1 MGKSKHKFGD
11 YENEETESWRNYR
24 KDKQTKRQQN
34 KDDSTFLLNQAD
46 VSYTEHNDVLHLIIQ
61 HNEDIIDF
69 YPSTGLWI
77 VRKKNYQRRGIGK
90 LLKYLQ
96 K

>member
-1 MGKSKHKFGD
+1 MGKSKHKFDD
-11 YENEETESWRNYR
+11 YENEETESWRSYR
-24 KDKQTKRQQN
+24 KDKQTKHQQN
-34 KDDSTFLLNQAD
+34 KNDSTFLLNQAS
-46 VSYTEHNDVLHLIIQ
+46 VSYTE

-90 LLKYLQ
+90 FLEYLQ